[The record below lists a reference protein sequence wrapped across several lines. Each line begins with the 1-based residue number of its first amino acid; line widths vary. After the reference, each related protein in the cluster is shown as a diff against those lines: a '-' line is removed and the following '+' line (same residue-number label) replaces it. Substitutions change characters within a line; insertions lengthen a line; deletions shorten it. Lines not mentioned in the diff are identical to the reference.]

1 MQPNAPGNVGAYG
14 ISFADLLGGV
24 AMLFGR
30 FVPLLAALGIAGS
43 LAVKRVSPPGPGTFR
58 TDTPTFVLLLIVVVV
73 LVAALTFFP
82 AALLGP
88 IVQGLTDS
96 LAFPK

>member
-1 MQPNAPGNVGAYG
+1 
-14 ISFADLLGGV
+14 
-24 AMLFGR
+24 MLFGR
-30 FVPLLAALGIAGS
+30 FVPLLAALAVAGS
-43 LAVKRVSPPGPGTFR
+43 LAVKRVSPAGPGTFR